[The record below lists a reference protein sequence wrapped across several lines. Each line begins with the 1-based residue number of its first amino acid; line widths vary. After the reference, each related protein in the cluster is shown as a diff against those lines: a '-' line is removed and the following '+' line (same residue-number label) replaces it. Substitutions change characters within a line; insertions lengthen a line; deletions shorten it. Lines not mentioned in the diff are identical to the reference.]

1 MPSPEDY
8 RLVISA
14 GTDYDAATHVPVRV
28 NGSEPLH
35 LAGPGGDVWLN
46 VRIKNFRGDGPT
58 TSAYFDTP
66 LHKTNDDTYGI
77 GLWFVP
83 AEDHAVSGED
93 LQWGND
99 FDEPIRNHLPPGFG
113 TALRIVKWW
122 IDPGIDGD
130 PYADKPYLYGP
141 AVSSFNRVHVALDA
155 AESDS
160 KSDSKS
166 DKKKDNVPT
175 TDFGLWF
182 DEGGDDAGR
191 AWRQDI
197 GCPGDDGEDGEVVG
211 KARMKW
217 ALEKGSA
224 AKWEWRHGAG
234 YGMDFYNGYLDF
246 DALALRLPGFQM
258 PLLRFWDGQQDL
270 RYVLRN
276 KVTGQV
282 YLAIVFKLEKI
293 EGRGEDEDKTD
304 KTDEIDKTD
313 GGTKTDEAETAV
325 PDVSAD
331 DVD

>member
-1 MPSPEDY
+1 MPSPKDY
-8 RLVISA
+8 RLVVSA

-28 NGSEPLH
+28 NGNEPLH
-35 LAGPGGDVWLN
+35 LSGPGGDVWLN
-46 VRIKNFRGDGPT
+46 VRIKHFRGDGPR

-66 LHKTNDDTYGI
+66 LHKANDDTYGI

-83 AEDHAVSGED
+83 AEDHAVSGPD

-99 FDEPIRNHLPPGFG
+99 FDEPIRSHLPPGFG

-141 AVSSFNRVHVALDA
+141 AVSSFNRVHVAMD
-155 AESDS
+155 DR
-160 KSDSKS
+160 
-166 DKKKDNVPT
+166 KKKNPPT
-175 TDFGLWF
+175 ADFGLWF

-191 AWRQDI
+191 AWRHEI
-197 GCPGDDGEDGEVVG
+197 GCPGDAGEDG

-217 ALEKGSA
+217 ALEAGSA
-224 AKWEWRHGAG
+224 AKWAWRHGAG

-276 KVTGQV
+276 RATGQV
-282 YLAIVFKLEKI
+282 YLAIVFKLVVGR
-293 EGRGEDEDKTD
+293 EGADELNEADGAEERDQTDTGGETETD
-304 KTDEIDKTD
+304 K
-313 GGTKTDEAETAV
+313 AETAG